1 MKQVLQLPPWLFMV
15 GFIMFQVSGSLLL
28 RVASQRTG
36 STAVGLFFF
45 GNTVGFCG
53 VTCLTLALR
62 TQHPNLTFALCQGG
76 AFCVLQLACYCGL
89 SDSIATGAMDRRGI
103 HCGRGHLRAVEQCR
117 HKASFAGHR
126 TEPVSRALTLRREF
140 RTGN

>member
-1 MKQVLQLPPWLFMV
+1 MRQVLQLPPWLYMA

-36 STAVGLFFF
+36 SAAVGLFFF

-53 VTCLTLALR
+53 ATCLTLALR

-76 AFCVLQLACYCGL
+76 AFCVLQLACYWAFRIPLRPAQWIGVAF
-89 SDSIATGAMDRRGI
+89 IAAGVV
-103 HCGRGHLRAVEQCR
+103 CVQWNRA
-117 HKASFAGHR
+117 
-126 TEPVSRALTLRREF
+126 ALKLHPQAIAQ
-140 RTGN
+140 NQ